1 MVWDNKVVWSEGM
14 FLRAQ
19 HFQQFDRYVETL
31 VDARTEALCAHGWG
45 FTELDIDR
53 ELLGTGKF
61 ALRSARGVLPDGTPF
76 RLPEQ
81 APLPTPID
89 ALETVR
95 NATVHLAL
103 PLRSPGRADVALPPH
118 GPAAATR
125 YAATPFEAADAVA
138 GSSAIAPIQV
148 GQLRLRLM
156 LESDERSGYA
166 CLGVARI
173 VEVPAGRGIVLDRHY
188 VPPCLVCAAAPQL
201 TGFLAEMHG
210 LITQRAEALAGR
222 LGQAGAGGA
231 AEVAD
236 FLMLQLCNR
245 YGPLL
250 AHHGAQARLHPE
262 SLYRLF
268 VQMAGELATFNDRSR
283 RPPSFEPY
291 RHDDLQMS
299 FQPVVA
305 ELRRLLSAVLEQ
317 TAIPIPLQDR
327 RYGIRVA
334 TLPDRGLIDTASFV
348 LAVRADMPS
357 ERLRRNFPLQVKIGP
372 VELIRDLVM
381 SALPGIG
388 TEPLPVAPRQI
399 PFNAGSV
406 YFALDRGG
414 TMWKQLGTSG
424 GLAIHLSGDFPQIVM
439 ELWAIR
445 G

>member
-31 VDARTEALCAHGWG
+31 VDARTKALCAYGWG
-45 FTELDIDR
+45 VTELDIDR
-53 ELLGTGKF
+53 DLLGTGKL
-61 ALRSARGVLPDGTPF
+61 ALRGARGVLPDGTPF
-76 RLPEQ
+76 HLPEQ
-81 APLPTPID
+81 APLPTPIEP
-89 ALETVR
+89 AESVR
-95 NATVHLAL
+95 NCTVYLAL

-118 GPAAATR
+118 EQAVTR
-125 YAATPFEAADAVA
+125 YAATPFEATDAVA
-138 GSSAIAPIQV
+138 GSNAIAQLQV

-156 LESDERSGYA
+156 LGSEDRSGYA
-166 CLGVARI
+166 CVGVARI
-173 VEVPAGRGIVLDRHY
+173 VEVLAGRGIVLDRHY
-188 VPPCLVCAAAPQL
+188 IPPSLVCAAAPQL
-201 TGFLAEMHG
+201 IGFLAEMHG
-210 LITQRAEALAGR
+210 LITQRAEVLANR

-250 AHHGAQARLHPE
+250 AHHDAQARLHPE
-262 SLYRLF
+262 SLYSLF

-283 RPPSFEPY
+283 RPPKFEPY

-334 TLPDRGLIDTASFV
+334 AIPDRSLIDAASFV

-357 ERLRRNFPLQVKIGP
+357 EQLRRNFPLQVKIGP

-388 TEPLPVAPRQI
+388 TDPLPVAPRQI

-414 TMWKQLGTSG
+414 AMWKQLGTSG